1 MQIQGLIRNHQP
13 NRKRDASIHAAKTK
27 RTRDM
32 LTEAKAYFKL
42 RAEAFAND
50 NEACLLIIDCTK
62 FIMRLAIENA
72 ADSPKT

>member
-1 MQIQGLIRNHQP
+1 
-13 NRKRDASIHAAKTK
+13 
-27 RTRDM
+27 M